1 MAFWSETLSVVYE
14 VIMNLLLVLGLILL
28 VIALAT
34 LFYPRFNKK
43 KMNDSQT
50 KTEVE
55 RKSRR
60 KRDAKKLE
68 TEKTQL
74 EKVEEIRDIGK
85 EERTK
90 LTEPQEDSEQE
101 NKGTNQIKS

>member
-34 LFYPRFNKK
+34 LFYPRFNRK

-55 RKSRR
+55 RKNRQ

-68 TEKTQL
+68 IEKTQL
-74 EKVEEIRDIGK
+74 EKVEEIRDMEK
-85 EERTK
+85 EQKIK
-90 LTEPQEDSEQE
+90 LTEQQEENEQE
-101 NKGTNQIKS
+101 NKEAN